1 MSEGYAAGINS
12 ALRHHQAGRGGQS
25 LSLLLQTV
33 ADHPN
38 AFDAWFNLGV
48 VQHLEGLLSAAGV
61 SLQQAITLRPHS
73 AEAHVALGLLFFDRH
88 EVSSAFAEM
97 DRALTLDPH
106 NAETLAQKASMLR
119 NSGDGEEAAR
129 YFRKAIQL
137 QPHYGEAYHAL
148 ASLRKQTRNETHL
161 SRDVEGMEGAYQS
174 SQTSPH
180 DRMLIGFALG
190 KVFDDLGEYDK
201 AFGYFEQANR
211 SQRQSFSYS
220 TERQARF
227 FRRHEEGLGQAFQE
241 HCVGQAVDDTT
252 PIFILGMP
260 RSGTSLVEQILA
272 SHPAVFGAGEVEY
285 TRVFVETVQKI
296 TGHPFPQKILKIPPR
311 KFKELGRTYID
322 LLKSNSSG
330 AQRVTDKLPHNFL
343 RIGMLAAVMPHAK
356 IILCERDPVDNCLSI
371 YQQYFAAAHGY
382 ASDLTELGEYYSL
395 YRSMMFFWQQLLPRR
410 IYRIGYEEL
419 VTDTEQQV
427 NKLLAY
433 CELPFHPSCLSFHET
448 ERIVNTPSANQVR
461 EPVYR
466 HAIARWRNYESH
478 LEPLRLA
485 LG

>member
-227 FRRHEEGLGQAFQE
+227 FRRHEEGLGR
-241 HCVGQAVDDTT
+241 
-252 PIFILGMP
+252 
-260 RSGTSLVEQILA
+260 RS
-272 SHPAVFGAGEVEY
+272 
-285 TRVFVETVQKI
+285 RNTVQARESMI
-296 TGHPFPQKILKIPPR
+296 RRPFSYWVCRGRGPVWSNRFSRVILL
-311 KFKELGRTYID
+311 FLG
-322 LLKSNSSG
+322 
-330 AQRVTDKLPHNFL
+330 
-343 RIGMLAAVMPHAK
+343 
-356 IILCERDPVDNCLSI
+356 
-371 YQQYFAAAHGY
+371 
-382 ASDLTELGEYYSL
+382 LGK
-395 YRSMMFFWQQLLPRR
+395 W
-410 IYRIGYEEL
+410 
-419 VTDTEQQV
+419 
-427 NKLLAY
+427 
-433 CELPFHPSCLSFHET
+433 
-448 ERIVNTPSANQVR
+448 NTP
-461 EPVYR
+461 ECL
-466 HAIARWRNYESH
+466 WRQWRKSPAAEKQRK
-478 LEPLRLA
+478 LILRP
-485 LG
+485 GSQ